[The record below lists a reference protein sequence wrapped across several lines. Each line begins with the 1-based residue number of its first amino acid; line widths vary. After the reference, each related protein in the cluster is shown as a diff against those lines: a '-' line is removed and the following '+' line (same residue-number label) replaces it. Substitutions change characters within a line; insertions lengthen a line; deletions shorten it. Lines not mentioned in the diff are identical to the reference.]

1 MKQLYRKEDVADALE
16 LVYELEELHQQFI
29 SAVHQHDMAKAS
41 AIATRQA
48 IIISE
53 IKRLQEVYQQHKKLL
68 QIVDRMA
75 DLGVEMEVVIRETI
89 K

>member
-16 LVYELEELHQQFI
+16 LVYELEGLHQQFI

-53 IKRLQEVYQQHKKLL
+53 IKRLQEVYQQHMKLL

-75 DLGVEMEVVIRETI
+75 DLGVKMEVVIRETI